1 MFLKTFLGPHS
12 MGHGECLHCRHRGAP
27 VAAVACVGG
36 PWWASGTAQMLPAL
50 SRLKLSYLGM
60 LRFLRHI
67 SRSAGEGANDTNPPS
82 CDSHTG
88 EGLPEFSAG
97 LLAQSASV
105 VAVPFVPPPPASSPL
120 HFGARLLCACLSRV
134 SSLVPQSS
142 AILNAVR
149 FLGPGA
155 MRSQLSQELDSQV
168 NLRIR
173 RVGSR
178 NIIGGPRAEGGEA
191 ASWPSRWCFSRPQ
204 VMDKYGD
211 FYGRD
216 RISELLGM
224 DKAALDFSDAREKKK
239 PKKDSSLSAV

>member
-1 MFLKTFLGPHS
+1 M
-12 MGHGECLHCRHRGAP
+12 
-27 VAAVACVGG
+27 
-36 PWWASGTAQMLPAL
+36 
-50 SRLKLSYLGM
+50 
-60 LRFLRHI
+60 
-67 SRSAGEGANDTNPPS
+67 
-82 CDSHTG
+82 
-88 EGLPEFSAG
+88 PEFSAG

-178 NIIGGPRAEGGEA
+178 NIIGGPRRGRAVG
-191 ASWPSRWCFSRPQ
+191 ASPALRSWTSTGTSTAGTGSASCSAWTRPLWTSATPGRRRSPRKTAPCRLCECRCCSAPSAPPPPPRPLPLH
-204 VMDKYGD
+204 G
-211 FYGRD
+211 
-216 RISELLGM
+216 II
-224 DKAALDFSDAREKKK
+224 
-239 PKKDSSLSAV
+239 